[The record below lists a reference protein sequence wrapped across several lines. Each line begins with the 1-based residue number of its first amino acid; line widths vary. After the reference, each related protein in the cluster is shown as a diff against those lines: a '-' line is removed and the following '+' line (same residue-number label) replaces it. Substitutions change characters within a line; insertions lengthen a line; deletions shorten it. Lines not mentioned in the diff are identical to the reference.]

1 MCAFWVGVCVCVSK
15 TDSIFSVTEEKD
27 ARDVRHGI
35 RRKVEETQAS
45 RSSSKETLV
54 GDHEDGQASAR
65 RRLSELEGI
74 ERLV

>member
-1 MCAFWVGVCVCVSK
+1 MGFAVVFFGSK
-15 TDSIFSVTEEKD
+15 TDSILSVTEDRD
-27 ARDVRHGI
+27 ARNVRSGA
-35 RRKVEETQAS
+35 RKRQEEVHTS

-54 GDHEDGQASAR
+54 SDQEDGQASAR

>member
-1 MCAFWVGVCVCVSK
+1 M
-15 TDSIFSVTEEKD
+15 
-27 ARDVRHGI
+27 
-35 RRKVEETQAS
+35 EETRAS